1 MNELYFET
9 CGSPNWMSFKPAVD
23 QDLNQNSL
31 VTKSKEWVFH
41 QSHKRSNK
49 QQFNEGSMILIPKH
63 LSFPVATNSTTQGRY
78 FLKHHVLHDATLVNS
93 IFQIAP

>member
-9 CGSPNWMSFKPAVD
+9 CGSPNWMRFKQAVD

-49 QQFNEGSMILIPKH
+49 QQDSMKFND
-63 LSFPVATNSTTQGRY
+63 SFP
-78 FLKHHVLHDATLVNS
+78 S
-93 IFQIAP
+93 ICHSLLPQTPQPKVGIF